1 MAAPSIKIYNVLAKG
16 GEEEGEKGGEEGK
29 GGEERKGGEGKI
41 PQ

>member
-1 MAAPSIKIYNVLAKG
+1 MAAPSIKIYNILAK